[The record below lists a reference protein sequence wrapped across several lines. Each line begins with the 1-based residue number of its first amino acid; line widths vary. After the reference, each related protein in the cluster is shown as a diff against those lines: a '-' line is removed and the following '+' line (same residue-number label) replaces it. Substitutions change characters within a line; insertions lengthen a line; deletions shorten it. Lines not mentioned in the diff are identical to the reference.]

1 MKFGA
6 DAMKKQSR
14 IVVEKNRH
22 FGKNKMEGVEC
33 TLSSSVTAQIIVVDI
48 PSENIK
54 ISIPTRELL
63 TVLDAANAKYQE
75 LRKQDLGIPL
85 VKENISRSNQ
95 ETG

>member
-1 MKFGA
+1 MKFGS

-14 IVVEKNRH
+14 IVIEKIRH

-63 TVLDAANAKYQE
+63 TVLDATNAKYHELRQQE
-75 LRKQDLGIPL
+75 LGTPLIKDNVSRK
-85 VKENISRSNQ
+85 
-95 ETG
+95 